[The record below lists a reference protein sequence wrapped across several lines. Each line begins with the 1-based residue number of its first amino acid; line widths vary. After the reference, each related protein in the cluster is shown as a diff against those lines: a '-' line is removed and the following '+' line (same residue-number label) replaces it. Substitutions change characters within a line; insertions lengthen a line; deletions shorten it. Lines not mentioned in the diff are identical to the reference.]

1 VAAYLQA
8 HSCLERKASNKQ
20 FIILKMREK
29 FDLQNERL
37 PPSHNDVE
45 RKSFE
50 DRRQALERAA
60 SEADNDTT
68 LQGVARKISM

>member
-1 VAAYLQA
+1 
-8 HSCLERKASNKQ
+8 
-20 FIILKMREK
+20 MREK